1 MVDAQGRPGQYGHFC
16 RLGVVVRLPVIRAL
30 EVCPVEVAVSVLG
43 GTWKLTLVKHL
54 LDGPRR
60 FNELGRLVPS
70 ANTKTLTR
78 QLREL
83 ESDGVVHRTVFAEV
97 PPRVE
102 YRLTRL
108 GRTLEPVVEV
118 MDRWGGGVRRGLH
131 PGCGGEGP
139 RTPHPGHR
147 PDRPCCRVRTV
158 GKPLMPPSTGAV
170 AANLDTDGRS
180 CLCAT
185 VNPTQALAAMRCR
198 LPGRSRRRPRGRS
211 RPSGS
216 SRCR

>member
-1 MVDAQGRPGQYGHFC
+1 M
-16 RLGVVVRLPVIRAL
+16 RLPVIRAL

-118 MDRWGGGVRRGLH
+118 MDRWGAGFAEAYIRDAAERDTDTAPRSPAGPAVLSGQDRGEASDAALD
-131 PGCGGEGP
+131 GCGG
-139 RTPHPGHR
+139 R
-147 PDRPCCRVRTV
+147 
-158 GKPLMPPSTGAV
+158 
-170 AANLDTDGRS
+170 
-180 CLCAT
+180 
-185 VNPTQALAAMRCR
+185 
-198 LPGRSRRRPRGRS
+198 
-211 RPSGS
+211 
-216 SRCR
+216 